1 MDTVVFELELM
12 VTGMPID
19 TKPSGLIIEAG
30 KIQGPGLN
38 HGEEDEAVQAGSVVW
53 SESAAT
59 RSSNGRTVNTHI
71 VDLHDRPGKP
81 PRRLPLDLRPCRAL
95 GGRSILF
102 SPGRLPQTFFRA
114 EDSPDLPL
122 MHPFMISP
130 QIQGPNSAPMH
141 PMMES
146 THGASSLPSER

>member
-59 RSSNGRTVNTHI
+59 RCSKGRTVNTHI
-71 VDLHDRPGKP
+71 GDLHDMPGKP
-81 PRRLPLDLRPCRAL
+81 PRWLPLDLTL

-102 SPGRLPQTFFRA
+102 SPDGFLK
-114 EDSPDLPL
+114 
-122 MHPFMISP
+122 
-130 QIQGPNSAPMH
+130 
-141 PMMES
+141 
-146 THGASSLPSER
+146 PSFVLRTYPTCLSCTRS